1 MPNYLSDEIRKC
13 RRKAEDC
20 AHQAAAQNDPRLKQD
35 FLKLEES
42 WLLIARSYAYH
53 ERQSDHAEK
62 AKGIDAI
69 SATNVS
75 GA

>member
-20 AHQAAAQNDPRLKQD
+20 AHQAAAQNDPKLKQD
-35 FLKLEES
+35 YLKLEES
-42 WLLIARSYAYH
+42 WLFLARSYAYH
-53 ERQSDHAEK
+53 ERQSDLAEK
-62 AKGIDAI
+62 ANRIDAI
-69 SATNVS
+69 STTDLS